1 MVEMRVKCMNYK
13 IKLKSNDKSNKKIL
27 KVTSDEKK
35 NLVKKYKN
43 IVFLENVIGTP
54 YLCYKIIK
62 SNIIKEDTIICF
74 GKIKFNNSNN
84 GKYSKKYNNI
94 FVLITLEKL
103 KKIYNK
109 FLEIYGDEYIKD
121 YLNIIKILNYT
132 YAIQYDEIRNEV
144 TFLSSILLRKY
155 KSSFII
161 SENND
166 VIFLDDI
173 SKIMYIHETSNFNLE
188 RFAIA

>member
-1 MVEMRVKCMNYK
+1 MVKMRVKCMNYK

-74 GKIKFNNSNN
+74 GKIKFNNSND

-173 SKIMYIHETSNFNLE
+173 SKIMYIHETSTFNLE

>member
-1 MVEMRVKCMNYK
+1 MVKMRVKCMDYK

-74 GKIKFNNSNN
+74 GKIKFNNSND
-84 GKYSKKYNNI
+84 GKYFKKYNNI

>member
-1 MVEMRVKCMNYK
+1 MVKMRVKCMNYK
-13 IKLKSNDKSNKKIL
+13 IKLKSNEKSNKKIL

-74 GKIKFNNSNN
+74 GKIKFNNSND

>member
-1 MVEMRVKCMNYK
+1 MNYK

-27 KVTSDEKK
+27 KATSDEKK

-74 GKIKFNNSNN
+74 GKIELSKINEC
-84 GKYSKKYNNI
+84 KYSKKHSSNL
-94 FVLITLEKL
+94 FVFITLEKL

-109 FLEIYGDEYIKD
+109 FLEIYGDEYIKED
-121 YLNIIKILNYT
+121 LNIMKILNYT

-144 TFLSSILLRKY
+144 TFLSRILLKKY

-161 SENND
+161 SENNEA
-166 VIFLDDI
+166 IFLHDI
-173 SKIMYIHETSNFNLE
+173 SNLMYIHEASNFKLE

>member
-1 MVEMRVKCMNYK
+1 MVKMRVKCMNYK

-35 NLVKKYKN
+35 KLVKKYKN

-74 GKIKFNNSNN
+74 GKIKFNNSND

>member
-1 MVEMRVKCMNYK
+1 MVKMRVKCMNYK

>member
-1 MVEMRVKCMNYK
+1 MNYK

-74 GKIKFNNSNN
+74 GKIKFNNSNDD
-84 GKYSKKYNNI
+84 KYSKKYNNI

-173 SKIMYIHETSNFNLE
+173 SKIMYINETSNFNFE

>member
-1 MVEMRVKCMNYK
+1 MNYK

-74 GKIKFNNSNN
+74 GKIKFNNSND
-84 GKYSKKYNNI
+84 GKYSNKYNNI

>member
-1 MVEMRVKCMNYK
+1 MVKMRVKCMNYK

-74 GKIKFNNSNN
+74 GKIKFNNSND

>member
-1 MVEMRVKCMNYK
+1 MVKMRVKCMNYK

-74 GKIKFNNSNN
+74 GKIKFNNIND

-121 YLNIIKILNYT
+121 NLNIIKILNYT

>member
-1 MVEMRVKCMNYK
+1 MVKMRVKCMNYK

-74 GKIKFNNSNN
+74 GKIKFNNSND
-84 GKYSKKYNNI
+84 GKYFKKYNNI

>member
-1 MVEMRVKCMNYK
+1 MNYK

-74 GKIKFNNSNN
+74 GKIKFYNSND
-84 GKYSKKYNNI
+84 GKYFKKYNNI

-121 YLNIIKILNYT
+121 YLNIIKILNFT

>member
-1 MVEMRVKCMNYK
+1 MVKMRVKCMNYK

-27 KVTSDEKK
+27 NVTSDEKK

-74 GKIKFNNSNN
+74 GKIKFNNSND

-94 FVLITLEKL
+94 FVLTTLEKL

-173 SKIMYIHETSNFNLE
+173 SKIMCIHETSNFNLE

>member
-1 MVEMRVKCMNYK
+1 MNYK

-74 GKIKFNNSNN
+74 GKINFNNSND
-84 GKYSKKYNNI
+84 GKYSKKYNNM

-166 VIFLDDI
+166 AIFLDDI
-173 SKIMYIHETSNFNLE
+173 SKIMYIHEASNFKLE

>member
-1 MVEMRVKCMNYK
+1 MNYK
-13 IKLKSNDKSNKKIL
+13 IRLKNNDKFNKKIL
-27 KVTSDEKK
+27 KVKSDDKK
-35 NLVKKYKN
+35 NLVKKYNN

-62 SNIIKEDTIICF
+62 SNIVKDDAIICF
-74 GKIKFNNSNN
+74 GKIEFNNSND
-84 GKYSKKYNNI
+84 GKHSKKYSNSL
-94 FVLITLEKL
+94 FVLIALEKL

-109 FLEIYGDEYIKD
+109 FLEIYGDEYIKEN
-121 YLNIIKILNYT
+121 LNIIKILNYT

-144 TFLSSILLRKY
+144 TFLSRILLKKY
-155 KSSFII
+155 KSSFIV
-161 SENND
+161 SGNND

-173 SKIMYIHETSNFNLE
+173 SKIMYIHETSNFKLE

>member
-1 MVEMRVKCMNYK
+1 MVKMRVKCMNYK

-74 GKIKFNNSNN
+74 GKIKFNNSND

-173 SKIMYIHETSNFNLE
+173 SKIMYSHETSNFNLE

>member
-1 MVEMRVKCMNYK
+1 MVKMRVKCMNYK

-74 GKIKFNNSNN
+74 GKIKFNNSND
-84 GKYSKKYNNI
+84 GKYFKKYNNI
-94 FVLITLEKL
+94 FVVITLEKL

-173 SKIMYIHETSNFNLE
+173 SKIMYIHETSTFNLE